1 MRVRE
6 KDLEMKKRDYMN
18 ERGNDCHE
26 RERER
31 GRERRGGNNDWEIYK
46 QEGQKPPF

>member
-1 MRVRE
+1 MSVRE

-31 GRERRGGNNDWEIYK
+31 EREEWGD
-46 QEGQKPPF
+46 

>member
-6 KDLEMKKRDYMN
+6 KDLEMKKRDCMN

-31 GRERRGGNNDWEIYK
+31 EREEGGD
-46 QEGQKPPF
+46 